1 MKTYLHKLPEGF
13 IITSGEKTL
22 SQNGDKYLGHPD
34 YNKVL
39 TWNMKGM
46 HEGKAVWISKVIAQ
60 EPNIIFSSLKPEEQK
75 EIGWFDVAKLAN
87 EQFDLDT
94 KQIPHPTTLWY
105 DSQNAHFNSFV
116 KGFQKAQEL
125 LSDKVCTLKDLES
138 IFLFGKQHGLTVA
151 GCIKNGHDIPNTKEN
166 MNEVIQ
172 ALYQNSWEVEI
183 EMTDDK
189 VKILRIL

>member
-1 MKTYLHKLPEGF
+1 MKTHLHKLSEGF
-13 IITSGEKTL
+13 IITSDEDIKLNDLVLLDNSTKEL
-22 SQNGDKYLGHPD
+22 PD
-34 YNKVL
+34 Y
-39 TWNMKGM
+39 KGLYLIKLLD
-46 HEGKAVWISKVIAQ
+46 ETLLKSALALKAPKVIAQ

-75 EIGWFDVAKLAN
+75 EIGWFDAKHILKQQSWDTSN
-87 EQFDLDT
+87 DL
-94 KQIPHPTTLWY
+94 P
-105 DSQNAHFNSFV
+105 FNQGFL